1 MFCTF
6 CGKQIPDTAKF
17 CPACGRS
24 TAEVVVK
31 EKSKISAPKKMG
43 WMKWAGIAVGACAGI
58 ALIVGAIVSITGG
71 GSHWPGNSSDGGG
84 SAHFGVSFR
93 NTDTYEISGLEFE
106 VPSELEWE
114 ETYLYDDWVCLY
126 NEEIDVEAELYDEDD
141 LENCDI
147 TDIESFIEFAD
158 WAYSQNRGYHYSSD
172 IREFRNGYYSIIE
185 AEDCACIVSVYLDGE
200 TGWLLC
206 FTVYEPDDLDEY
218 LSMGID
224 IVTSGKIL

>member
-17 CPACGRS
+17 CPACGHTTS
-24 TAEVVVK
+24 EVTAK
-31 EKSKISAPKKMG
+31 EKPKASAPKKMG
-43 WMKWAGIAVGACAGI
+43 WVKWAGIAAGACAGI

-71 GSHWPGNSSDGGG
+71 GGSRPGGSDGHSGI
-84 SAHFGVSFR
+84 SFR

-126 NEEIDVEAELYDEDD
+126 NEEINVEAELYDEDD

-158 WAYSQNRGYHYSSD
+158 WAYSQNRGHWYSSD

-185 AEDCACIVSVYLDGE
+185 AEDCSCIVSVYLDGD

-206 FTVYEPDDLDEY
+206 FTVYDPDDLEEY

-224 IVTSGKIL
+224 IVTSGKIR